1 MDSLVLMDDGIVYNN
16 WHDFV
21 HEFRDGKIVQTRDY
35 HGPRHVWTV
44 LGHWAPWG
52 ATPVPHRSRPR
63 RSNLQSI
70 ATTIKYETSAG
81 PELERSRPFDPVMG
95 SLIFRKG
102 GMTRGDQ
109 GMNTAKMREKP
120 PREQTQ
126 ARHAALRGARARL
139 YPPHT

>member
-52 ATPVPHRSRPR
+52 AIPVPPRSRPR
-63 RSNLQSI
+63 RPNLQSI
-70 ATTIKYETSAG
+70 STTIQYETSAG
-81 PELERSRPFDPVMG
+81 PDLERYRPLDPVTGGRSIRMG
-95 SLIFRKG
+95 WPWA
-102 GMTRGDQ
+102 GDPELTKQRLHEPRTGAQ
-109 GMNTAKMREKP
+109 GYAMHTA
-120 PREQTQ
+120 
-126 ARHAALRGARARL
+126 
-139 YPPHT
+139 PPHRKR